1 MLTVPATAAKTK
13 PSVASMR
20 SNLPRRAPSTA
31 RIAISLRRAPER
43 DSRSIVTSLRNVRK
57 MSSRVTPGADKQITR
72 QLPVIDNVTLR
83 SSYSRQEPAGSG
95 IPSKEVP
102 VS

>member
-1 MLTVPATAAKTK
+1 
-13 PSVASMR
+13 
-20 SNLPRRAPSTA
+20 
-31 RIAISLRRAPER
+31 
-43 DSRSIVTSLRNVRK
+43 

-102 VS
+102 VSRGGELECMTTRTFILGCLLVAICEPAIKEGNPPKEANNTVDLATPTGALKVEGKWP